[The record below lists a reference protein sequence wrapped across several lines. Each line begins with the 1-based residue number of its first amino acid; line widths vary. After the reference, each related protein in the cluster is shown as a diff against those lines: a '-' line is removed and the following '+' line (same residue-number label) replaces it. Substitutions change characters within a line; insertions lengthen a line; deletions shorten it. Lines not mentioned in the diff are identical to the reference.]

1 MPVYQYIGW
10 YLASSNS
17 LKTQQYQYL
26 YHPQT
31 MIPADPYHQISPSL
45 EWHSD
50 GASYPFLSPSNF
62 VEDPTPYDLSRPHLP
77 YIARYPQDPSI
88 RPDFSC
94 QPHNPSSLNLSD
106 SMVYRT

>member
-17 LKTQQYQYL
+17 LKAQQYQYL

-45 EWHSD
+45 EWHGD
-50 GASYPFLSPSNF
+50 GASYPFLNPSNF
-62 VEDPTPYDLSRPHLP
+62 VEYPTVYNLSRPHLLLDILKILP
-77 YIARYPQDPSI
+77 FDLTSQGRGYLMIWICWY
-88 RPDFSC
+88 
-94 QPHNPSSLNLSD
+94 HSLG
-106 SMVYRT
+106 VV